1 MISRKTILFLF
12 IKNILNGNFTIELT
26 KNQINA
32 ILDLF
37 KTFEDDY
44 IDESNIFQV
53 EEFIRHLIRLC
64 IFKKM

>member
-1 MISRKTILFLF
+1 MIASKKTKLFLF

-37 KTFEDDY
+37 KNFDDY

-53 EEFIRHLIRLC
+53 EEFTRHLIRLC
-64 IFKKM
+64 IFTKI